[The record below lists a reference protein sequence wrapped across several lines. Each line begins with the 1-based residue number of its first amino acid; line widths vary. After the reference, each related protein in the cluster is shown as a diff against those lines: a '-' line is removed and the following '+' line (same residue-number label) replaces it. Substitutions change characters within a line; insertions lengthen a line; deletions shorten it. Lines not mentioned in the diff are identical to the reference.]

1 MTDRTRDEVRSAPG
15 AETAEAGAPHQEPGE
30 RSMNGSRPASTAEGG
45 KRDSSSGRS
54 SNPFLRALR
63 RFVRHKAAMMGFAW
77 IMVIVV
83 VGLFAP
89 FIATHDP
96 AAQLAEPFEGPSSA
110 HFLGTDDLGRD
121 VFSRLV
127 YASQVALR
135 ASFQIVGM
143 ALVVAL
149 VLGLVSGYAGK
160 SVDYVTMRVVD
171 GMSSFPPLVFAIAI
185 AAVLGPGLGNTML
198 AISVIFIPGLTRLI
212 RGQTLA
218 VKEETFIEA
227 SRAIG
232 TGTATILWRR
242 VLPNLA
248 SPLIVQVSILL
259 GAALLAE
266 ASLSFVG
273 LGVQPPDASWGQ
285 MLRRSYDFIFNHPWH
300 MLAPGIAIVLA
311 VLSWNLVGD
320 GLRDSMGHRSVRAP
334 KSVRK
339 GARLGVTS
347 VKRDEPAAGDA
358 DPAALLSV
366 RDLRIKF
373 ATESGPVTV
382 VDGVSFDVA
391 PGEVV
396 GLVGESGSGKSMT
409 SLGIMRLIP
418 TPPGWI
424 SSGSVTFMG
433 KDLLAMNAA
442 ELRRVRGKDLSMVYQ
457 DPMSSLNPAFTIG
470 NQLVETLSLH
480 TDLRGSRA
488 WDRAAEL
495 LDMVGIADPRV
506 RLKQYPHELSGGMRQ
521 RVVIAQA
528 LACQPKLLIADEPTT
543 ALDVT
548 IQAEILDLLRSLR
561 RDLDMSMIF
570 VTHDLGVVADIC
582 DRVIVLY
589 AGQIVEQA
597 PVEELFRSPR
607 HPYTR
612 ALLKAMPQVAGAGE
626 RLFSIP
632 GVVPLPAELPTGCRF
647 GPRCADRLP
656 RCGEQ
661 PIHLDGVPLLHEVRC
676 LRSEELKGAELG

>member
-1 MTDRTRDEVRSAPG
+1 MTDHPRDDVQIVHKG
-15 AETAEAGAPHQEPGE
+15 QAEPETLMGNVPRGEAMEP
-30 RSMNGSRPASTAEGG
+30 SNSPAATSEEP
-45 KRDSSSGRS
+45 RRRQGRS
-54 SNPFLRALR
+54 SNPLLRALR
-63 RFVRHKAAMMGFAW
+63 RFGRNRAAMLGLAW
-77 IMVIVV
+77 VVIIVV
-83 VGLFAP
+83 VSAFAP
-89 FIATHDP
+89 LIASHDP
-96 AAQLAEPFEGPSSA
+96 AAQDAVPFEGPSFA
-110 HFLGTDDLGRD
+110 HYLGTDDLGRD
-121 VFSRLV
+121 VFSRIV
-127 YASQVALR
+127 FASQVALR

-160 SVDYVTMRVVD
+160 GVDYVAMRLID

-185 AAVLGPGLGNTML
+185 AAVLGPGLDNTMI

-232 TGTATILWRR
+232 TRTATILWRR

-273 LGVQPPDASWGQ
+273 LGVQPPDPSWGQ
-285 MLRRSYDFIFNHPWH
+285 MLRRSYDFIFAHPWH

-311 VLSWNLVGD
+311 VLAWNLVGD
-320 GLRDSMGHRSVRAP
+320 GLRDSMGHRTVRAP
-334 KSVRK
+334 KAIRK

-347 VKRDEPAAGDA
+347 VKRDRPPTEEAN
-358 DPAALLSV
+358 PAALLSV
-366 RDLRIKF
+366 RDLRIEF

-409 SLGIMRLIP
+409 SLGVMRLIP

-424 SSGSVTFMG
+424 SGGTVNFAG
-433 KDLLAMNAA
+433 RDVLAMSAA
-442 ELRRVRGKDLSMVYQ
+442 ELRQLRGNDLSMIYQ

-470 NQLVETLSLH
+470 NQLTETLSLH
-480 TDLRGSRA
+480 TDLRGARA
-488 WDRAAEL
+488 RERAAGL

-521 RVVIAQA
+521 RVMIAQA
-528 LACQPKLLIADEPTT
+528 LACEPKLLIADEPTT

-548 IQAEILDLLRSLR
+548 IQAEILDILRSLQ
-561 RDLDMSMIF
+561 RDLGMSMIF

-589 AGQIVEQA
+589 AGQVVEQA
-597 PVEELFRSPR
+597 PVEELFHAPR
-607 HPYTR
+607 HPYTK

-626 RLFSIP
+626 RLSAIP
-632 GVVPLPAELPTGCRF
+632 GVVPLPAELPAGCRF
-647 GPRCADRLP
+647 GPRCADHVSLCDTRPVQL
-656 RCGEQ
+656 GG
-661 PIHLDGVPLLHEVRC
+661 IPLLHEVRC
-676 LRSEELKGAELG
+676 VRTEEPKVVQPR